1 MSDRFHYDVNAD
13 PDNKPFA
20 QGGENDI
27 SGGPLPDRKCT
38 DVFCLVIFLI
48 HWLVFVIV
56 ACIGFAEGDLSK
68 LYRPRDFKGGFCGLQ
83 ADGLFGHN
91 KLVHMMN
98 TTATVD
104 SVAKQLVC
112 STTAQDALAAMWGT
126 DSKDWKEYVCACCIT
141 PCDSC
146 KKSLGLPDLTNPADL
161 RSFISSRMVEFTD
174 PTKAA
179 SLFSPTG
186 SNAAAN
192 FDPSAL
198 LKEMTK
204 YFVPICIYDCVQ
216 PFSEFYNITAAV
228 GTREY
233 RYRPP
238 LETPWRKAWDQLAK
252 RVPQGMPGM
261 DAIKTTIETAFT
273 FRAMPTNH
281 CPYDAQ
287 YCVPMPGVSFTAD
300 IGDYC
305 FIKMDSTVTDSL
317 GPSSA
322 GVLEGLGKAS
332 MLEGETSNFDAAAG
346 SFMSTLDALAVISFW
361 GFITGMI
368 FMVLLRFFVGCFV
381 WSALLSVTV
390 LLLFSGAAAFSR
402 SHQCLGAGLF
412 ASGKQSVV
420 AAASAAEAMSKNLY
434 EIPVSESLTGN
445 GADYRGRQHRTR
457 SGRSCQRWN
466 CENATSASG
475 QCIHDSSFTPEKYP
489 NADLLD
495 NYCRNPGGVAASIWC
510 FTEDS
515 DLIWELCSPIG
526 VIRPVCHQGYEVNPE
541 SSREALEICSYVVFS
556 IAGLWVL
563 IVWCLRNR
571 IALAIAVTK
580 AAAMFIYHTPII
592 LLVPVVQIVFGVL
605 YNIAWFS
612 CAAFMV
618 TQVPEGY
625 TSKDYYA
632 TWTEADVACTSKW
645 PEGFVFRDGG
655 ALNITGHP
663 CSDKV
668 AVPRCWRCAAPRM
681 SVTGP
686 FVYSFF
692 SLLWNNAFGVACGQ
706 CIIAGTVAFWFFAPN
721 GEKRGRGGVFS
732 SVKRTLR
739 YHSGS
744 LALGAF
750 ILAVVQ
756 MIRYTFWY
764 LQKQAEA
771 QQNKVMHLVFRCIQ
785 CCIWCF
791 EKFVQFLNKNAYIQ
805 VALMGTPF
813 CTSAKTAFFIIL
825 RNILR
830 FGTFGV
836 LGSIIHF
843 IGFAFI
849 MVTTTV
855 LGYFIL
861 QALHPDISPVLPVL
875 SYFAVSYLIA
885 KLYMNVFGLTM
896 DTVLQ
901 CFIAAEEMKNAH
913 QFAPKPLLKL
923 LLAESLGEK
932 TPWNVDAV
940 RSTKVAPVE
949 EEESKEPVICA
960 IPPENQK

>member
-1 MSDRFHYDVNAD
+1 MSERFHYDVNED
-13 PDNKPFA
+13 PDNKPFE

-27 SGGPLPDRKCT
+27 SRGPLPNRTCT
-38 DVFCLVIFLI
+38 DVVCLVTFLI

-56 ACIGFAEGDLSK
+56 ACIGFAEGDVSK
-68 LYRPRDFKGGFCGLQ
+68 LYRPRDFRGGYCGLS
-83 ADGLFGHN
+83 ADGFVGHH

-112 STTAQDALAAMWGT
+112 STAAQNALAAMWGT
-126 DSKDWKEYVCACCIT
+126 GSNEWEQYVCACCLE
-141 PCDSC
+141 PCASC
-146 KKSLGLPDLTNPADL
+146 KKGLGLPDLTNPADL
-161 RSFISSRMVEFTD
+161 RSFISSRMLEFTD
-174 PTKAA
+174 PMKAA

-186 SNAAAN
+186 SNAAAD
-192 FDPSAL
+192 FDPSSL

-216 PFSEFYNITAAV
+216 PFSKFYNNTAST
-228 GTREY
+228 GMRQYT
-233 RYRPP
+233 YRPT

-252 RVPQGMPGM
+252 RVPAGME
-261 DAIKTTIETAFT
+261 AIKTTLEASFT
-273 FRAMPTNH
+273 FRAMPRNQ
-281 CPYDAQ
+281 CPYDAK
-287 YCVPMPGVSFTAD
+287 YCVPMPGVSFTTD
-300 IGDYC
+300 LGDYC
-305 FIKMDSTVTDSL
+305 FVKIDRSVQNSL
-317 GPSSA
+317 GLSSA
-322 GVLEGLGKAS
+322 MVLEGLGKAS
-332 MLEGETSNFDAAAG
+332 MMDGEVGNFDAAAG

-361 GFITGMI
+361 GFITGMV
-368 FMVLLRFFVGCFV
+368 FMVLLRFFVGIVV
-381 WSALLSVTV
+381 WSALLSVT
-390 LLLFSGAAAFSR
+390 LLMLFGGAAAYTR

-412 ASGKQSVV
+412 ATGKQSAV
-420 AAASAAEAMSKNLY
+420 AAASVAEAISKQIY

-445 GADYRGRQHRTR
+445 GSDYRGRQHRTR
-457 SGRSCQRWN
+457 SGKNCQRWD
-466 CENATSASG
+466 CQSTAS
-475 QCIHDSSFTPEKYP
+475 CIHGNSFTSQKYP
-489 NADLLD
+489 TADLLD

-510 FTEDS
+510 FTEEPDVT
-515 DLIWELCSPIG
+515 WELCSPIG
-526 VIRPVCHQGYEVNPE
+526 VIKPVCHEGYEVNPA
-541 SSREALEICSYVVFS
+541 SSRKALEICSYIVFS
-556 IAGLWVL
+556 VAGLWIL
-563 IVWCLRNR
+563 IIWCLRNR

-592 LLVPVVQIVFGVL
+592 LLVPVVQIILGCL
-605 YNIAWFS
+605 YNIGWFS

-618 TQVPEGY
+618 TQVPDSY
-625 TSKDYYA
+625 MPKDYYA
-632 TWTEADVACTSKW
+632 TWAEADVACTSKW

-663 CSDKV
+663 CSDNV
-668 AVPRCWRCAAPRM
+668 AVPRCWRCAPPRM

-706 CIIAGTVAFWFFAPN
+706 CIIAGTVALWFFTPHA
-721 GEKRGRGGVFS
+721 EKRSKGGVIS

-756 MIRYTFWY
+756 MIRYACLYF
-764 LQKQAEA
+764 QKQAEA
-771 QQNKVMHLVFRCIQ
+771 QNNKVMKLVLKCIQ

-805 VALMGTPF
+805 VAIMGTPF

-825 RNILR
+825 RNVLR
-830 FGTFGV
+830 FGTFAA

-849 MVTTTV
+849 MVATTV

-861 QALHPDISPVLPVL
+861 QALHPDVSPVLPVL

-885 KLYMNVFGLTM
+885 KLYMNVFGLTV
-896 DTVLQ
+896 DTMLQ
-901 CFIAAEEMKNAH
+901 CFIAAEEMKNTRAYV
-913 QFAPKPLLKL
+913 PKPLLRL
-923 LLAESLGEK
+923 LPTESLGK
-932 TPWNVDAV
+932 KMPRNDGDL
-940 RSTKVAPVE
+940 RSAKVAPDE
-949 EEESKEPVICA
+949 EEDIKDPVICA
-960 IPPENQK
+960 VPPETQK